1 MFYLQGCIHIVADFL
16 FGIDLRGCRFFLEVD
31 RLHQLLRSGSGRC
44 IHEAGRGL
52 SSGLFLFGGEII
64 LCVQVR
70 CSYL

>member
-1 MFYLQGCIHIVADFL
+1 MFYLQRCIHIVANLL
-16 FGIDLRGCRFFLEVD
+16 FGIDFRGCRFFVEVD

-44 IHEAGRGL
+44 IHKAGRGL
-52 SSGLFLFGGEII
+52 SSSLFLFSSEII